1 MGVLYHRRS
10 PIDHLLQLKNALRK
24 GGELVLETLIIEGKK
39 GEALVPDGRYAK
51 MRNVWFLPTIETM
64 LQWMQRCGF
73 EQIKVVDIKQTSIA
87 EQRSTQ
93 WMNYESLSDFLDPED
108 PDKTIEGY
116 PAPRRATF
124 IATKPD

>member
-1 MGVLYHRRS
+1 
-10 PIDHLLQLKNALRK
+10 
-24 GGELVLETLIIEGKK
+24 
-39 GEALVPDGRYAK
+39 